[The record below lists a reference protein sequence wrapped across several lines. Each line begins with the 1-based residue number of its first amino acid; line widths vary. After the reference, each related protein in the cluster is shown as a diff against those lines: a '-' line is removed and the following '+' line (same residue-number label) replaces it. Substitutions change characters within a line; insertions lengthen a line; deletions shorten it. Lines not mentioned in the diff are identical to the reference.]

1 MVTVAF
7 IATVCL
13 LALIFY
19 LYDRK
24 KRKNRPSVTINKESH
39 ELLYRRSPVGRVLQ
53 WTK

>member
-19 LYDRK
+19 LYDK
-24 KRKNRPSVTINKESH
+24 KRLESN
-39 ELLYRRSPVGRVLQ
+39 Q
-53 WTK
+53 